1 MNSMSIRLKG
11 LAVFLLCLP
20 VLHFLAQ
27 KWVPYYREYEKI
39 SEYQFIDWNKQL
51 LFLIFSIVILIF
63 LTILISSFMAFV
75 LNRHHCN
82 IEFSVIMSFFIA
94 ASLGGG
100 VMLIL
105 VVFGGD
111 LVGLKSMVL
120 AIVAGFFLGIFQGVR
135 KEVEDDERV
144 C

>member
-1 MNSMSIRLKG
+1 MNSIRTKG
-11 LAVFLLCLP
+11 LVVFLLCLP

-39 SEYQFIDWNKQL
+39 NEYYFIDWNKQL
-51 LFLIFSIVILIF
+51 LFLLFSIILIVF
-63 LTILISSFMAFV
+63 ITILISSFMAFV

-82 IEFSVIMSFFIA
+82 IEFSVIINCLLG

-100 VMLIL
+100 IMLIF
-105 VVFGGD
+105 VVFGSD
-111 LVGLKSMVL
+111 LAGLRS
-120 AIVAGFFLGIFQGVR
+120 IVFSITAGFILGVFLGIK